1 MNFINEITEFK
12 KVSGKLYQIITREI
26 DPASIDDEINE
37 LDNVKAE
44 KENRKV
50 ELNLIKN
57 L

>member
-1 MNFINEITEFK
+1 MVFLNEKIEYK
-12 KVSGKLYQIITREI
+12 KIGTKLSQIITREI